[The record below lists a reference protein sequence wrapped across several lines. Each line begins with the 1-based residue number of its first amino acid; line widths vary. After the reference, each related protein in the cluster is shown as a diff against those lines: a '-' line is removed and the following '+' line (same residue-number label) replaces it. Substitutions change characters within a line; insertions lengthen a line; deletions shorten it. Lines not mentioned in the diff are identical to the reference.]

1 MFVQILKISFNI
13 YIYITIHRS
22 FSIHSQACEA
32 GLTDTQRVQLDSER
46 RRTISHPPVSKQMDY
61 KTFPEVDDK
70 PNAKQ
75 RRSESSVI
83 TTNSN
88 TSELCCDDEDKVSK
102 SPLRD
107 FLVVLALTFHAVL
120 EGTAVGLEKDL
131 NDIWIL
137 FAGIRTLFCS
147 KTFFPMLW
155 LINVLF
161 ETFHASLKIKHFIR

>member
-1 MFVQILKISFNI
+1 MYLIFT
-13 YIYITIHRS
+13 YIIQYRS

-46 RRTISHPPVSKQMDY
+46 RRTISHPPVSNQMDY
-61 KTFPEVDDK
+61 KTFPDESK
-70 PNAKQ
+70 AKQ
-75 RRSESSVI
+75 RTSESSVI

-137 FAGIRTLFCS
+137 FAGTVVAQANPDSPKNMLF
-147 KTFFPMLW
+147 
-155 LINVLF
+155 
-161 ETFHASLKIKHFIR
+161 